1 MADYFKNSENAY
13 FRHVWYHMKENNVKS
28 LREGVEAV
36 KTGFETF
43 ESSSTIRI
51 FFLCLKIM
59 PKKTN
64 LNVHVGDR

>member
-51 FFLCLKIM
+51 FFCA
-59 PKKTN
+59 
-64 LNVHVGDR
+64 